1 MKNENGQS
9 YFRAVAFA
17 IPLISFSV
25 LSFEIILTRIFSIML
40 SYHFVFAVISFALL
54 GLGIGG
60 MSLKLWRRISRGT
73 EISGAAALFALLIS
87 VSVFAIINLPI
98 YENSFFVDFR
108 LWIYIALSTLPFF
121 FAGLALAA
129 IFEKF
134 AGKSSVLYGLDLI
147 GATLGVLASVFL
159 LNTFGG
165 VKSAFIVA
173 VVAALGAMVIS
184 LAENFKSLLKYAGI
198 ALVLIFFV
206 FFANRFSTRVPVAM
220 DFNKDMYRMLK
231 NPGEKAEIID
241 SKWSAFGR
249 TDLVRSSA
257 TPNEMILFVD
267 GAAGTVMYNLDS
279 LLSNDKQQM
288 HLRNHFGLF
297 FPFYSL
303 KESEKDNALI
313 IGAGG
318 GRDVVVAL
326 LGGVKKITAVEVN
339 PDLVDL
345 VKKYEKFNGGIYTK
359 KPNVQVVVQEG
370 RNYLRSIHKKYDLI
384 MLSIPIT
391 KSSRS
396 MEGFAL
402 TENFLFTVEAIQD
415 YLDHLTTEG
424 RIVIVAH
431 NGAEIYR
438 LISLALTAFEKKNIS
453 QPDAMKHIYTIG
465 SGMMPTIVIKNQPFD
480 SLTSE
485 ARHVISHRLG
495 FDKGNLFFPFIP
507 QLTIQP
513 SERLGIDSEWRMFD
527 QILVYISEGKLNLDQ
542 LVQGAPLDIKP
553 TTDDSPFFYK
563 FEQGLPKPF
572 GIFSAF
578 IVIVL
583 MLLAVPFV
591 AASKPDGTRLAFLEP
606 FVRFP
611 QMKIFL
617 LLFFSLGTGF
627 MMIEIALFQKLT
639 LYIGQPIFTLT
650 VLLTSLLL
658 GTGFGSLSSSL
669 IKKRL
674 AIVLSIASVL
684 VSATILVY
692 GIFLSNIF
700 AASAADPKIIAAA
713 LLFPLGFL
721 SGYPFPLS
729 VRLLKQQQLEKY
741 TGWMWGVNGI
751 ASVTGSILAMI
762 IGIKIG
768 FAYALLSGAL
778 LYAIIA
784 ALSLSLKRS
793 R

>member
-1 MKNENGQS
+1 MNNQNQQS

-17 IPLISFSV
+17 IPLISFSI
-25 LSFEIILTRIFSIML
+25 LSFEVILTRIFSVML

-60 MSLKLWRRISRGT
+60 MSLRLWRRISPGT
-73 EISGAAALFALLIS
+73 EIGGAVALFALLIS

-98 YENSFFVDFR
+98 YDNSFFIDFR

-129 IFEKF
+129 IFERF
-134 AGKSSVLYGLDLI
+134 AGKSSVLYGLDLT

-165 VKSAFIVA
+165 VKAAFIIA
-173 VVAALGAMVIS
+173 VAAVAGALIIS
-184 LAENFKSLLKYAGI
+184 LAENLKSFIRYAGTAAI
-198 ALVLIFFV
+198 LILFVLFG
-206 FFANRFSTRVPVAM
+206 NKFSHRVPVAM

-249 TDLVRSSA
+249 TDLLRSSA
-257 TPNEMILFVD
+257 TPDEMILFVD

-279 LLSNDKQQM
+279 LLSNDKRQM
-288 HLRNHFGLF
+288 HLRSHFGLF
-297 FPFYSL
+297 FPFYTL
-303 KESEKDNALI
+303 KDSEKENALI

-345 VKKYEKFNGGIYTK
+345 VKIYSKFNGGIYTTNPK
-359 KPNVQVVVQEG
+359 VKVVVQEG
-370 RNYLRSIHKKYDLI
+370 RNYLRSIDKKYDLI

-415 YLDHLTTEG
+415 YLDHLTPEG

-438 LISLALTAFEKKNIS
+438 LISLALTAFGEKKIS
-453 QPDAMKHIYTIG
+453 QPDAMEHIYTIG

-507 QLTIQP
+507 QLTIRP

-527 QILVYISEGKLNLDQ
+527 QILVYISEGKLSLAQ
-542 LVQGAPLDIKP
+542 LVRSAPLDIRP

-572 GIFSAF
+572 GLFSAF

-591 AASKPDGTRLAFLEP
+591 AAKKSEEPQLAFLKP

-611 QMKIFL
+611 QMKTLL
-617 LLFFSLGTGF
+617 LLFFSMGTAF

-639 LYIGQPIFTLT
+639 LYLGQPIFTLT
-650 VLLTSLLL
+650 VLLTSLLF
-658 GTGFGSLSSSL
+658 GTGLGSLSSSM

-674 AIVLSIASVL
+674 ALVLAIASVL
-684 VSATILVY
+684 VSATIMIY
-692 GIFLSNIF
+692 SIFLSNIF
-700 AASAADPKIIAAA
+700 AATTVDPKLSAAAF
-713 LLFPLGFL
+713 LFPLGFL
-721 SGYPFPLS
+721 AGYPFPLS
-729 VRLLKQQQLEKY
+729 IRLMKQQKLEKY
-741 TGWMWGVNGI
+741 IGWMWGVNGI
-751 ASVTGSILAMI
+751 ASVTGSVLAMI
-762 IGIKIG
+762 IGIKVG
-768 FAYALLSGAL
+768 FTYALLSGAL
-778 LYAIIA
+778 LYAVVA
-784 ALSLSLKRS
+784 ALSLSLR
-793 R
+793 RAR